1 MLKYRLKQHIP
12 LIIALILVTICA
24 GMMMIYAEPMDDI
37 SLDLSLHSN
46 EDILEDDGSEYDD
59 KGWTVYI
66 HQGESVA
73 ELIPDGFGG
82 YSGLELGQTFYFS
95 RVMEEELD
103 SPTLQLSPGES
114 CFAVWLDDLLIYTD
128 CAELDNRIGFL
139 TLPMNEWYRSEPIV
153 ISLPADY
160 HGRTLTIAQSSPEY
174 METSYVKAWPASV
187 RLYCGY
193 AYESSL
199 ISETYRMSLAAAQ
212 AFLMA
217 MLMLLI
223 FVRNRDWAI
232 LCLAV
237 IPFIWMGR
245 GLMDTSFFYKYFG
258 DRFRFLETVF
268 PVLYTLA
275 LVVFLTLRSGS
286 NRRVM
291 AALAGVHTLAVI
303 GYSIV
308 VSLLPS
314 LPLSNFVYDFFINIF
329 PHWAA
334 LAAMICI
341 LVLAA
346 ARWQKENW
354 FYRVFTPMAFITVP
368 VCMVLTVWVAYRGI
382 LWEQLALTLSSG
394 QIQMIC
400 LLIQPGI
407 TVAAMITAIAEAVK
421 AELDRR
427 RERQWIEQHQE
438 MAMASYENLRIQH
451 QEVMMLRHDMMKH
464 FSALRELENTPQAAA
479 YLDQLIGDNEKVR
492 PVVQSGNRMF
502 DLIVNS
508 KIASAS
514 ARGIKVE
521 IIRSDIAKYL
531 PLKDP
536 ELCSLIMNLLDNAIA
551 AASAVAREPQITLD
565 MHMKPSFFVFTCTNS
580 AEAATNEVRSD
591 DVLPR
596 HGMGQKIVQRIAE
609 SYDCLLQTTR
619 SESQYSVTVAI
630 PLSKK
635 DTK

>member
-1 MLKYRLKQHIP
+1 MVKHRMKQHIP
-12 LIIALILVTICA
+12 LIIALILGVLCA
-24 GMMMIYAEPMDDI
+24 GLMLIYAEPMDDV
-37 SLDLSLHSN
+37 SLDLSLCSG
-46 EDILEDDGSEYDD
+46 EDVLEDDGSDYDS

-66 HQGESVA
+66 YQDGTAA
-73 ELIPDGFGG
+73 ELVADGFGG

-95 RVMEEELD
+95 RMMEEELD
-103 SPTLQLSPGES
+103 SPTIQLSPGES
-114 CFAVWLDDLLIYTD
+114 CFAVWLDDLLVYTD
-128 CAELDNRIGFL
+128 CAELDNRIGCL

-153 ISLPADY
+153 ISLPADC

-174 METSYVKAWPASV
+174 METSYVKAWPASI

-199 ISETYRMSLAAAQ
+199 ISETYRMSMVAAQ

-223 FVRNRDWAI
+223 FVRNRDWAV
-232 LCLAV
+232 LCLAL

-245 GLMDTSFFYKYFG
+245 GLMDTTFFYKYFG
-258 DRFRFLETVF
+258 DRFSFLETVY

-275 LVVFLTLRSGS
+275 LVLFLTLRSGS
-286 NRRVM
+286 RRKVM
-291 AALAGVHTLAVI
+291 AALAGLHILSVVGYAAVI
-303 GYSIV
+303 
-308 VSLLPS
+308 SLPPS
-314 LPLSNFVYDFFINIF
+314 LPLSNFAYTFFVNLF
-329 PHWAA
+329 PQWSA
-334 LAAMICI
+334 LAALVCI
-341 LVLAA
+341 VVCAVVWW
-346 ARWQKENW
+346 RKENW
-354 FYRVFTPMAFITVP
+354 FYRVFTPMAVITIP
-368 VCMVLTVWVAYRGI
+368 VCMVLAVCVSYRGV
-382 LWEQLALTLSSG
+382 LWQQLALTLSSG
-394 QIQMIC
+394 QVQMIC

-407 TVAAMITAIAEAVK
+407 TAAAMITAIAEAVK

-464 FSALRELENTPQAAA
+464 FATLRELNNTPQAAA
-479 YLDQLIGDNEKVR
+479 YLDQLIGDNEKIR
-492 PVVQSGNRMF
+492 PVVQSGNKMF
-502 DLIVNS
+502 DLILNS

-514 ARGIKVE
+514 ARGIRVE
-521 IIRSDIAKYL
+521 IIRSDIAKHL

-551 AASAVAREPQITLD
+551 AASCVACDPRITLD
-565 MHMKPSFFVFTCTNS
+565 MHMKPAFFVFTCANS
-580 AEAATNEVRSD
+580 AEPPVPEVKSD
-591 DVLPR
+591 NDLPR

-619 SESQYSVTVAI
+619 SENQYSVTVAI
-630 PLSKK
+630 PLNNKEPK
-635 DTK
+635 